1 MRHAENKEPRV
12 FAEFS
17 VGDSQ
22 VASLHKI
29 VRVPHI
35 ENYMYLAIL

>member
-29 VRVPHI
+29 VRVPTYRELH
-35 ENYMYLAIL
+35 YLAIL